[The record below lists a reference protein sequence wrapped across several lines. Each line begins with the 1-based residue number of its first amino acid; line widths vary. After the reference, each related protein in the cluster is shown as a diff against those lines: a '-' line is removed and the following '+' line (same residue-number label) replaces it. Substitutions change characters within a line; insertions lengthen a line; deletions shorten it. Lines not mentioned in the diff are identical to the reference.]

1 MKTRLLVAT
10 ICAIALSA
18 TLSVSA
24 AKKEKKDPLAG
35 IKCPVSG
42 KAIKAASFLKHNGG
56 KVYFCCDNCPKA
68 FAKNTAKY
76 TAKANQQ
83 LYATKQA
90 KLVKCPIKGKKINEA
105 TTIEVA
111 GTKVAFCCNGCKGKV
126 TKATGDAQLELVFGA
141 KAFAKGFKVASKQ
154 DKSSK

>member
-1 MKTRLLVAT
+1 MKTRLLIAT

-18 TLSVSA
+18 TLSLTA
-24 AKKEKKDPLAG
+24 ADKEEKDPLAG

-42 KAIKAASFLKHNGG
+42 KAIKAASFVKHNGG

-68 FAKNTAKY
+68 FAKNTAKF

-90 KLVKCPIKGKKINEA
+90 KLVKCPIKGKKLNPKTAID
-105 TTIEVA
+105 VA

-126 TKATGDAQLELVFGA
+126 SKATGADQLELVFGA
-141 KAFAKGFKVASKQ
+141 KAFAKGFKVASAK
-154 DKSSK
+154 DKK

>member
-1 MKTRLLVAT
+1 MKTRLLIAM
-10 ICAIALSA
+10 ICAVALSA
-18 TLSVSA
+18 TLSLTA
-24 AKKEKKDPLAG
+24 EDKEDPLAG
-35 IKCPVSG
+35 IKCPISG

-68 FAKNTAKY
+68 FAKNTAKF

-105 TTIEVA
+105 TTIDVA

-126 TKATGDAQLELVFGA
+126 SKATGADQLELVFG
-141 KAFAKGFKVASKQ
+141 KDAFAKGFKVASAEK
-154 DKSSK
+154 

>member
-24 AKKEKKDPLAG
+24 AKKEKKDPLDG

-42 KAIKAASFLKHNGG
+42 KPIKAASFLKHNGG

-90 KLVKCPIKGKKINEA
+90 KLVKCPFTGKKLNGKTVID
-105 TTIEVA
+105 VA
-111 GTKVAFCCNGCKGKV
+111 GTKVCFCCDKCKAGAL
-126 TKATGDAQLELVFGA
+126 KAEGDARLALVFGE
-141 KAFAKGFKVASKQ
+141 KSFAKGFKVASKQ